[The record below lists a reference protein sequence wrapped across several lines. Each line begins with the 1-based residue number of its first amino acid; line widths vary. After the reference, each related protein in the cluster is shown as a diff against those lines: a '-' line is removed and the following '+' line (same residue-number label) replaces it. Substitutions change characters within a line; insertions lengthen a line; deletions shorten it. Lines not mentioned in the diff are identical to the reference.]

1 MKIVK
6 IVIAIILIIAA
17 FGGFITG
24 EALPSIFMLV
34 LGILFIPNV
43 KEIITKNLKFWD
55 NKAIRYGSYI
65 GLFILASLFIDTDKY
80 ANQQQSQEQ
89 PQQVETKQEEPA
101 KEITPPK
108 KQVKFSAD
116 YDKSEL
122 YGDWELTQTFEEATP
137 NKVTKIEDNSEDVK
151 ILHLTKN
158 KYQTSYPY
166 GAGEN
171 PTFDYTFNNSY
182 LSVVT
187 GKMKMEIYGYTVLL
201 SEDKQLI
208 YVKEKSGLVQVFKR
222 KN

>member
-6 IVIAIILIIAA
+6 IVIAVILIIAA

-34 LGILFIPNV
+34 LGILLIPIV
-43 KEIITKNLKFWD
+43 KEIIIKNLKFWN

-65 GLFILASLFIDTDKY
+65 GLLILASFFIDSDKY
-80 ANQQQSQEQ
+80 ANQQQPQEQ
-89 PQQVETKQEEPA
+89 PQQEEPA

-116 YDKSEL
+116 YDKSKL

-137 NKVTKIEDNSEDVK
+137 NKITKIEDNSEDVK

-171 PTFDYTFNNSY
+171 PTFDYTFNNGY

-187 GKMKMEIYGYTVLL
+187 GKMKMEIYGYTILL